1 MNISKHNTLKV
12 NRGPLLAI
20 LIIALISCISFVFTL
35 FDPTAECDDTLV
47 SMLWLVGLTIA
58 VLTLFSYS
66 IINNFKEWIIVALAW
81 GVRIVYATIN
91 NSEIITFRGDN
102 FYDMARGLY
111 YGYNHIMGGTY
122 PIITNYPSV
131 LVEEF
136 NIFGI
141 NRLVTC
147 YVNAFLTMVAIFYLL
162 KCFSLLK
169 FNQRIRTILLIVF
182 SFNPFTILFGAE
194 VFREAI
200 YIPLVTISL
209 YFFIK
214 WAMNRRPLNIVFA
227 MVAIIPVAWLHSG
240 YIMIAAG
247 YAIIGLLYLGR
258 LNNNRL
264 MYKLLLLIMIIGAV
278 GVILFTEFGNN
289 FVSKISLITNPSAF
303 ASHFDNVNT
312 NTNSDAGSH
321 YLAWMSGTTSIAL
334 FILYT
339 PIRIFYFLYSP
350 MLWDCYR
357 LQDWLSFVADSSI
370 FLVALVLVLKF
381 IINKKWKVTKSN
393 SYGLVLIASIIIVL
407 LTALPFAWG
416 TYNAGTALRHRN
428 CLLPFICLQIGICM
442 SYFKST
448 RKKENEISTTR

>member
-1 MNISKHNTLKV
+1 MNISKHNILKV
-12 NRGPLLAI
+12 NKGPLAAI

-35 FDPTAECDDTLV
+35 FDPTAEWDDTLV
-47 SMLWLVGLTIA
+47 SILWLAGLTIA
-58 VLTLFSYS
+58 VLILFNYNV
-66 IINNFKEWIIVALAW
+66 INSFKEWVIVALAW
-81 GVRIVYATIN
+81 GVRIIYATIN
-91 NSEIITFRGDN
+91 NSEIITFRGDP
-102 FYDMARGLY
+102 FFEMAHGLY
-111 YGYNHIMGGTY
+111 YGYNHVINGTY
-122 PIITNYPSV
+122 PVLTNYPSV

-136 NIFGI
+136 NVFGI

-200 YIPLVTISL
+200 YLPLVTISM

-214 WAMNRRPLNIVFA
+214 WAMSRRPLYI
-227 MVAIIPVAWLHSG
+227 MVAMAVILPVAWLHSG

-247 YAIIGLLYLGR
+247 YAIISFLYLR
-258 LNNNRL
+258 RINNNRL
-264 MYKLLLLIMIIGAV
+264 IYKVLLLIMMIGAV
-278 GVILFTEFGNN
+278 GIILYTSYGNS
-289 FVSKISLITNPSAF
+289 FVSKLSLITNPSAF
-303 ASHFDNVNT
+303 VSHFNNVNT

-321 YLAWMSGTTSIAL
+321 YLAWMSGTTSIAK

-339 PIRIFYFLYSP
+339 PIRVFYFLYSP
-350 MLWDCYR
+350 MIWDCYR
-357 LQDWLSFVADSSI
+357 IQDWLSFVADSLI
-370 FLVALVLVLKF
+370 FLVALIIVLKF
-381 IINKKWKVTKSN
+381 IINKKWRVTKYN
-393 SYGLVLIASIIIVL
+393 NYGFIMIASIIIVL
-407 LTALPFAWG
+407 LIAIPFAWG

-428 CLLPFICLQIGICM
+428 CLIPFICVQIGIYI

-448 RKKENEISTTR
+448 RILRK